1 MLVLEPEIAVS
12 VLLIEDDEVF
22 RSRLARALR
31 EHGFEVTEASDVPR
45 ARAALENDLP
55 ELVLIDLRLPGGSG
69 LDLVSEIHER
79 DPTIGV
85 VVLTGYGSIAT
96 ALEAMRRGATN
107 YVTKPADVA
116 EILAAF
122 DPGSAAPA
130 SAGEEGGNEVPSLA
144 RVEWEHINR
153 VLTDCGGNVSEAARR
168 LGLHR
173 RSLQRK
179 LSKYPVRR

>member
-69 LDLVSEIHER
+69 LDLVSEIH
-79 DPTIGV
+79 
-85 VVLTGYGSIAT
+85 
-96 ALEAMRRGATN
+96 
-107 YVTKPADVA
+107 
-116 EILAAF
+116 
-122 DPGSAAPA
+122 
-130 SAGEEGGNEVPSLA
+130 
-144 RVEWEHINR
+144 
-153 VLTDCGGNVSEAARR
+153 
-168 LGLHR
+168 
-173 RSLQRK
+173 
-179 LSKYPVRR
+179 